1 MAELSKLQIRAKVL
15 SVISEIKTSAIYNVD
30 LLNKFKFELEQIND
44 RSLIFDI
51 FIKEFVKM
59 SEKEYSF
66 CSLILKELVPADYIE
81 EKTVELLKSSSY
93 SDETKYKFVQL
104 LRITGNKNV
113 YDSIP
118 QYFENP
124 EELMDKET
132 QSLLRKAIY
141 NPESMIDFLDFLYSV
156 KQDDKELLLTSLG
169 ADYSGDELANII
181 YPVLYGNFE
190 DDLKIK
196 VTNIIAETKSSLA
209 IEPLNY
215 IIEVTADEKLKKT
228 AATALKKLTLAGASR
243 EKADNYFKEVLKSSS
258 PDTYYTTIPDGAG
271 NQAILS
277 IRNNNDGTYIFIALV
292 VNDTYGIVDCFGFYG
307 ISENET
313 ERIIEKFYKSE
324 GKYKISPQYAK
335 SKIDEAVN
343 LTIKQ
348 KRNFPYEFI
357 CWNVFF
363 RDISADEINIDDF
376 IDNLE
381 TEKETKNG
389 ILETLTKD
397 YTLRWYISTSDN
409 EKIKELISVI
419 YNLKT
424 DNIKTINNTIKE
436 FMPAVWSKET
446 INIWRN
452 RIKNLIY
459 ILNENNK
466 VDDAVTISYLLKN
479 DNLFE
484 LFKQIIM
491 QRSVFNN
498 FTAIRENL
506 KTSAFTANIFTKKNK
521 KENVFYKKE
530 TDAVLNILKK
540 GWFNE

>member
-66 CSLILKELVPADYIE
+66 CSLILKELVPANYIE

-181 YPVLYGNFE
+181 YPVIYGDFE

-228 AATALKKLTLAGASR
+228 AATALKKLTLAGASK

-381 TEKETKNG
+381 TEKDTKNG

-521 KENVFYKKE
+521 KENVFDKKE

>member
-228 AATALKKLTLAGASR
+228 AATALKKLTLAGASK